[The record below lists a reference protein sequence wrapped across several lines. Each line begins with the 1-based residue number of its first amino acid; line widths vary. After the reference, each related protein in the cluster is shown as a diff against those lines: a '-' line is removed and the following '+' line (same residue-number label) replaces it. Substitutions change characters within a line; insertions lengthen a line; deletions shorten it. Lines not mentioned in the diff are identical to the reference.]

1 MYEPKP
7 EPYVIHLPSRKFVS
21 KSVRLAD
28 QKAAEEGKI
37 DLPKSKK
44 TTNKKSYNKKSYYQK
59 KQNWRQ
65 KKSNNWKKTSD
76 DEPEKDITND
86 KPQKR
91 LSLPSKSY
99 SNRWNGNHNF
109 YKQIEEA
116 GVIATPAKKPG
127 EDRGPFQR
135 SFDTFMFGNR
145 SILPGPPAINSEDS
159 RLKYK
164 SFKELSDSA
173 VVSDKIYKYPV
184 NDMTGTYQRS
194 MTNARFGVASSSSTS
209 EASISSRLKAP
220 SMVPVLKNRRISNS
234 NQSSFVPDLFN
245 PTSTHSLND
254 DIFYSEDSAVNDSDS
269 SLRPSILM
277 EDRVTL
283 DNNLKRIRDEPFN
296 QMELKRSVAGPISC
310 LPDLPPSRMEA
321 IVSKTA
327 EIPHES
333 QILDHVMIQYR
344 GKLSKG
350 SNDVKNET
358 TITEEQWFNMITL
371 LDLPEM
377 FMKEFIKNTMKILQE
392 KSHSEKVGITIGQ
405 IKNIHST
412 KKVLTLRDY
421 TGEIKALI
429 QEKVIEAYRSM
440 LCKNTILVLRNMN
453 LTKFLDI
460 EQRNKRQ
467 TTERMQ
473 VIHPDPTVTGGFIA
487 ADVAV
492 APHLNHVQRPIVPYP
507 GPPPG
512 DKNGKPHARIICEV
526 ANHQSIGQLRS
537 KCQNWLNVVHVRYVL
552 GIKLHDKRATTDARG
567 RYHRSMTA
575 LLFQQGVAGYQIW
588 DFGTHQLGRE
598 TSNTYLTGCNAP
610 NIPAFQ
616 INIPVNQVFCDPPTI
631 PAAAG
636 YVPAVP
642 SAVTLI
648 NFTIDLYVVQQL
660 VLDHQAD

>member
-44 TTNKKSYNKKSYYQK
+44 TSNKNSYNKKSYYQK

-76 DEPEKDITND
+76 DEPEKDVT
-86 KPQKR
+86 PQKR

-116 GVIATPAKKPG
+116 GIIATPAKKPG

-145 SILPGPPAINSEDS
+145 SILPDPPAINSGDS

-164 SFKELSDSA
+164 SFKELGDSA

-209 EASISSRLKAP
+209 EASISSRLQAP
-220 SMVPVLKNRRISNS
+220 SMVPVLKNRRISDS

-245 PTSTHSLND
+245 STSTHSLNN
-254 DIFYSEDSAVNDSDS
+254 DIFYSENSAVNDNDS
-269 SLRPSILM
+269 SLRSSILM

-310 LPDLPPSRMEA
+310 LPDLPPSRLEA
-321 IVSKTA
+321 IVSKNA

-333 QILDHVMIQYR
+333 QILDHVMTQYR

-371 LDLPEM
+371 LDLRKYYANCIVAKLNITPEM

-405 IKNIHST
+405 ISNIHST
-412 KKVLTLRDY
+412 KKVLTLKDY

-440 LCKNTILVLRNMN
+440 LCKNTILVLRN
-453 LTKFLDI
+453 
-460 EQRNKRQ
+460 
-467 TTERMQ
+467 
-473 VIHPDPTVTGGFIA
+473 VTIQNSEGLPLFIA
-487 ADVAV
+487 ITFKNIYMIYVDEFNKVLGHGAKNING
-492 APHLNHVQRPIVPYP
+492 L
-507 GPPPG
+507 G
-512 DKNGKPHARIICEV
+512 DKAKNNSPSRSI
-526 ANHQSIGQLRS
+526 QSNSEESL
-537 KCQNWLNVVHVRYVL
+537 
-552 GIKLHDKRATTDARG
+552 
-567 RYHRSMTA
+567 
-575 LLFQQGVAGYQIW
+575 
-588 DFGTHQLGRE
+588 
-598 TSNTYLTGCNAP
+598 
-610 NIPAFQ
+610 
-616 INIPVNQVFCDPPTI
+616 
-631 PAAAG
+631 
-636 YVPAVP
+636 
-642 SAVTLI
+642 
-648 NFTIDLYVVQQL
+648 
-660 VLDHQAD
+660 